1 VSDQDLLIP
10 ASQPDSVPPNARTRR
25 GRVQMIF
32 LLLACASPVIA
43 SYLAYYVFKPE
54 GNKTNYGVLVNPPQP
69 INPNW
74 LAIPTKGKWTL
85 LVSRSANEC
94 RKGND
99 ACVQLLYLMRQ
110 LRVAMGKEAPRLQ
123 LVWVV
128 SDGKPVDPDLAKAY
142 DQTNAG
148 FMIVNAP
155 LEDQAVAW
163 RAWLGKENAASQI
176 QLIDPSGEKM
186 MFFPATGDAKDFVRM
201 RKDLEK
207 LLRLNRKGEKAQ

>member
-1 VSDQDLLIP
+1 
-10 ASQPDSVPPNARTRR
+10 
-25 GRVQMIF
+25 
-32 LLLACASPVIA
+32 
-43 SYLAYYVFKPE
+43 
-54 GNKTNYGVLVNPPQP
+54 
-69 INPNW
+69 
-74 LAIPTKGKWTL
+74 
-85 LVSRSANEC
+85 
-94 RKGND
+94 
-99 ACVQLLYLMRQ
+99 
-110 LRVAMGKEAPRLQ
+110 MGKEAPRLQ